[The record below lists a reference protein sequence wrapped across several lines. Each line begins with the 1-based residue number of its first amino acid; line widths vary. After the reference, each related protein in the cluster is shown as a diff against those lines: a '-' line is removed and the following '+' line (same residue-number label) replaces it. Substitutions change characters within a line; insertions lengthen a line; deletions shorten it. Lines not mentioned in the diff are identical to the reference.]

1 MKFKDEDDKALLLE
15 ACIVEIMK
23 YTLDG
28 NDDTKEAFQKLKE
41 TIKNSDNLS
50 FEYLKSQNSS
60 NDFAI
65 RRFFNYFETYKK
77 SVINREYYNQ
87 AVEIAKSQSLPEE
100 FNEKIKNQFFSEKR
114 IEGLEARLDK
124 HRQSKKFIAVGTSIL
139 ALAAAGGLA
148 LAVAGNHRTSDEPT
162 PTPIESTATP
172 NPDEKT
178 FTYWTDSTPTPKPT
192 TEIADLDPN
201 DKDFYDKV
209 VQDFKKRYAEQYNMF
224 HEKQLSTDDF
234 VVKAQEAPDYIF
246 KIKLGNATIYMSK
259 GDENYNSSTEQYLKE
274 NHIEAEDIHDCKAV
288 SIYAAKNGKRIKDAN
303 GSYIKLDSI
312 VKFTPATKDFKTK
325 TAFLFDGNKVKE
337 VLNNPSLSL
346 QSSTL
351 LDMSNSAFALAD
363 NSHEKVKE
371 DYLEAIEKED
381 SRVIDCGL
389 ENQIDEKL
397 PKKELEDKER

>member
-1 MKFKDEDDKALLLE
+1 MKFKDEDDRALLLE
-15 ACIVEIMK
+15 ACIVEEMK
-23 YTLDG
+23 YTLARK
-28 NDDTKEAFQKLKE
+28 NDTKEAFQKLKE
-41 TIKNSDNLS
+41 TIENSDNLS

-162 PTPIESTATP
+162 PTPIESTATS

-178 FTYWTDSTPTPKPT
+178 FAYWTDSTPTPKPT

-209 VQDFKKRYAEQYNMF
+209 VQDFKKRYAKQYNMS

-288 SIYAAKNGKRIKDAN
+288 SIYAAENGERIKDAN

-312 VKFTPATKDFKTK
+312 AQFTDPETGDLK
-325 TAFLFDGNKVKE
+325 TAYLFDGNHIKE
-337 VLNNPSLSL
+337 DVLLNYELSVDT
-346 QSSTL
+346 TL

-371 DYLEAIEKED
+371 DYLEAIEKEN
-381 SRVIDCGL
+381 SQVLDCGL
-389 ENQIDEKL
+389 ENKIDKQ
-397 PKKELEDKER
+397 LERDEGR